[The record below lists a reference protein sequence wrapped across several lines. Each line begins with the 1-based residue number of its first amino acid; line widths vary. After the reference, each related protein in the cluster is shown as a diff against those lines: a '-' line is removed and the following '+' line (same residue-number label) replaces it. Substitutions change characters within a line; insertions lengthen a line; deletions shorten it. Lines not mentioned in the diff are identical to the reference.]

1 MDGPSVESVAEQ
13 EGSSGSDEGGEVGMG
28 VFGQVGSGQEP
39 LALELE
45 PVLLQTFLVVMTL
58 DGFSSDVP
66 SLGEELV
73 ALDSGDSELL
83 VEPLRMFLPSQEF
96 ALEKERGQS
105 GGKSVAR
112 SGGKMVRELK
122 ALKSSVNY
130 DANVS
135 SSRRSK
141 KLGRTIDNV
150 L

>member
-1 MDGPSVESVAEQ
+1 MGFGYISSFRHFVRVSC
-13 EGSSGSDEGGEVGMG
+13 EGHD
-28 VFGQVGSGQEP
+28 F
-39 LALELE
+39 
-45 PVLLQTFLVVMTL
+45 
-58 DGFSSDVP
+58 
-66 SLGEELV
+66 
-73 ALDSGDSELL
+73 ELL
-83 VEPLRMFLPSQEF
+83 NLFA